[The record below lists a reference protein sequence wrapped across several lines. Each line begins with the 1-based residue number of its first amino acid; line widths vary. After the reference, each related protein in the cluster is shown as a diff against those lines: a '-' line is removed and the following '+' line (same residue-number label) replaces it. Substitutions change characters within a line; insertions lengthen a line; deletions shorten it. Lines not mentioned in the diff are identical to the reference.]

1 MFSNKLESIKQM
13 NQMRVRMKKVEKD
26 LMALSFEAKSKND
39 LVTCISDGKLNIKD
53 IFIED
58 ELLAKNDK
66 KTSTEKYQTGGVSFF
81 GIGTRCCRRKNGGV
95 SWNDGNGINVSK
107 MARSRDYCWVC
118 TNLYARFRM

>member
-1 MFSNKLESIKQM
+1 MIGREFSIVSIYEFSIKTSSRELRMFGNKLESIKQM

-53 IFIED
+53 ILIED

-66 KTSTEKYQTGGVSFF
+66 KLLQKSIKQAV
-81 GIGTRCCRRKNGGV
+81 TRSLELAQNAAEERM
-95 SWNDGNGINVSK
+95 SE
-107 MARSRDYCWVC
+107 
-118 TNLYARFRM
+118 FRGMMGME